1 GAGARRRGRRPPA
14 DRSRCRRRTA
24 HGVPGRAR
32 RRRRRSGARSGQRS
46 RDDDRAAA
54 AAFDLEARAEHPSDD
69 LRRDGVERRRLVE
82 RAIDRRA
89 VDGGGATE
97 QRQRGGTAQGDDL
110 PHGEREEGLEYLR
123 DDCDPSC
130 DLAPRER
137 PEVAAVEADI
147 TGPLDEESRQRAQQ
161 RRLPGSVR
169 ADQAHDLARADA
181 DVAVVEHFAVAVS
194 GDDRACRERGH
205 TSIRRRWRSRRPRKN
220 GPPTSP
226 VTTPTGSSAGES
238 TVRAPMSARTSVT
251 APRRKLAGTS
261 RACAAPRT
269 GRIAWGTTRPTKPIT
284 PASATA
290 APVSSA
296 VTARI
301 AAVERSRSTPRVA
314 AVSSPRAN

>member
-1 GAGARRRGRRPPA
+1 DDREAPRAGEPADERERRQLVGGVQVRGRLVEEQDVSLLCER
-14 DRSRCRRRTA
+14 
-24 HGVPGRAR
+24 HGEDGLLTLAAR
-32 RRRRRSGARSGQRS
+32 
-46 RDDDRAAA
+46 
-54 AAFDLEARAEHPSDD
+54 D
-69 LRRDGVERRRLVE
+69 LRDRPVRERQERELVE
-82 RAIDRRA
+82 RAIDCRA

-97 QRQRGGTAQGDDL
+97 QRQPGGTAQGDDL

-123 DDCDPSC
+123 DDRDPSC

-147 TGPLDEESRQRAQQ
+147 TGPRDEESRQRAQQ

-226 VTTPTGSSAGES
+226 VTTPTGSSAGERTVRGPVAAMTIAAATASSVPSSIATPPSSHPRTARRRRTMRSLATRSSVTIAAANDERMTPARS
-238 TVRAPMSARTSVT
+238 TVRTLVRPPSDE
-251 APRRKLAGTS
+251 S
-261 RACAAPRT
+261 RQTIAAD
-269 GRIAWGTTRPTKPIT
+269 
-284 PASATA
+284 ASA
-290 APVSSA
+290 P
-296 VTARI
+296 
-301 AAVERSRSTPRVA
+301 
-314 AVSSPRAN
+314 